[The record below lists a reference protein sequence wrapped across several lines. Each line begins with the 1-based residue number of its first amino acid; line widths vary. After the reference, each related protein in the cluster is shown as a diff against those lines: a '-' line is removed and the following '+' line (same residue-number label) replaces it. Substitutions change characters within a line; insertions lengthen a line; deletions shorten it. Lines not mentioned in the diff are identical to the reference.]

1 MPYATPV
8 FRSRQASARLS
19 VLACLVLTVATWLPG
34 SAFAFETT
42 APTAFMKDFGTGRV
56 LYEKS
61 ADLEIEPASLA
72 KLMTV
77 AVIFDELA
85 AGRITRDQTFE
96 VSENA
101 WRTGGANSGGST
113 MFLPLG
119 SMVSVDDLIHGII
132 IQSGNDATIVAAEG
146 IAGSVDA
153 FADMMNAKAREI
165 GLTHSQFGNSSG
177 LPHPDSHVTMRD
189 LVTLAEYL
197 IRTYPEDYAIFSQE
211 AFTFNGINQK
221 NRNPLLGLGADGLKT
236 GHTRA
241 AGYGLVASA
250 KANGRRIVFALSRMG
265 SADERA
271 REAKR
276 MMDYGLQDFEE
287 VSLVKAGETIASA
300 SVRGGV
306 SDSVPLEASE
316 TVSLLVP
323 TGSLA
328 DAEKIVTDNGPVE
341 APVAKGQRLG
351 WLQIKSGDQTIRDIP
366 LHAAEAVEQTS
377 FLSRIGGT
385 IVDHLTW
392 RSNETQE

>member
-1 MPYATPV
+1 MPYSTPA

-42 APTAFMKDFGTGRV
+42 APTAFMKDVGTGRV

-61 ADLEIEPASLA
+61 ADLKIEPASLA

-300 SVRGGV
+300 PVRGGV

-377 FLSRIGGT
+377 FLARIGGT

-392 RSNETQE
+392 RSNETEE

>member
-1 MPYATPV
+1 MPHAVPAS
-8 FRSRQASARLS
+8 RSRPASARFP
-19 VLACLVLTVATWLPG
+19 VLVCLFLAAATWLP
-34 SAFAFETT
+34 SDAHSFETT

-85 AGRITRDQTFE
+85 AGRLSRDQMFE

-101 WRTGGANSGGST
+101 WRTGGASSGGST

-119 SMVSVDDLIHGII
+119 SKVSVDDLIHGII

-153 FADMMNAKAREI
+153 FADMMNAKAREL
-165 GLTHSQFGNSSG
+165 GLTHSSFGNSSG

-189 LVTLAEYL
+189 LVTLAEYI
-197 IRTYPEDYAIFSQE
+197 IRTYPQDYGIFSQE
-211 AFTFNGINQK
+211 AFTFNGISQK

-250 KANGRRIVFALSRMG
+250 KADGRRIVFALSRMG
-265 SADERA
+265 SAEERA

-287 VSLVKAGETIASA
+287 VSLVKQGETIASA
-300 SVRGGV
+300 PVRGGV

-366 LHAAEAVEQTS
+366 LHAAQAVDEVG

-392 RSNETQE
+392 RSGESPE